1 MAIPEDIIAVSF
13 PEVVP
18 DPACCRLDYMTSL
31 DLLRQVV
38 YLRRLQG
45 IILRDVY
52 LSPTGVEDPE
62 DVSSRVRNDIDEWY
76 ESLPRAANGRP
87 HPYLDANYHLLLVRL
102 YSPSP
107 LIRQTPAASMGVLR
121 NSAYRLME
129 LYGST
134 DQEYRIQRNHITLA
148 HLAFACVALVYTLI
162 ETESTPANL
171 KLVSWRRKALAQLDS
186 AEVLLAGFSFQSVH
200 AMANVRAFAKLTSD
214 AKKRIGEVPPVPP
227 PVQPSW
233 SGPGSSVSVSGT
245 ARNGSVN
252 ANGTANGNGG
262 GVVGGGNGSGS
273 GIALGHGAA
282 VNNNINS
289 QVMAPTPTPP
299 MPTLTP
305 SSTTSGSSTV
315 PSSANPMDNS
325 ALANLFGDG
334 FFNNA
339 TPNGPLGWENWP
351 GMVGSPWG
359 GNGMTTSAADGGM
372 VSGSGG
378 QMTDIERFLAEFG
391 QGNTPAGS

>member
-1 MAIPEDIIAVSF
+1 MVAISF
-13 PEVVP
+13 PESVP
-18 DPACCRLDYMTSL
+18 DPASCRLDYMSSL
-31 DLLRQVV
+31 DVLRQVV

-52 LSPTGVEDPE
+52 LSPPACEDPE
-62 DVSSRVRNDIDEWY
+62 DVSSRIRNDIDEWY
-76 ESLPRAANGRP
+76 DGLPRSSKGNP

-129 LYGST
+129 LYGSA

-200 AMANVRAFAKLTSD
+200 AMANLRAFAKLTSD

-227 PVQPSW
+227 PAQPTW
-233 SGPGSSVSVSGT
+233 SGPGSGVSTGMNGRSSSG
-245 ARNGSVN
+245 S
-252 ANGTANGNGG
+252 
-262 GVVGGGNGSGS
+262 GSGS
-273 GIALGHGAA
+273 GIAVGQGAA
-282 VNNNINS
+282 VN
-289 QVMAPTPTPP
+289 AKALAPTPP

-305 SSTTSGSSTV
+305 SSSATSTV
-315 PSSANPMDNS
+315 ATSMDNS

-334 FFNNA
+334 FLNTA

-351 GMVGSPWG
+351 GMVGSPWAG
-359 GNGMTTSAADGGM
+359 SATNGGM
-372 VSGSGG
+372 ESGTGSGH
-378 QMTDIERFLAEFG
+378 MTDIERFLADFG
-391 QGNTPAGS
+391 QGSTPAGS